1 MLPLGNV
8 GAAWGAPMRD
18 SMSVR
23 PSGWRIASRAW
34 RSVFQ
39 AMARMPVLFVSAFVL
54 FLMLQA
60 FALVPVNHAVMQRL
74 PLWSFFAGALVQNI
88 ASALLTAPVAVAV
101 HRWVLLND
109 VQRGGLSWK
118 PPYTRL
124 FFLWAL
130 TLHLVYMVM
139 SLPTM
144 MFTAEMVRSG
154 IVGKRPAP
162 GILLNLLPVLAVMV
176 VSVYLALVFPDV
188 AIGEPSTS
196 WIARMKTSAARVRG
210 NFWLLV
216 RAAILA
222 FLPLIIIQIIEAF
235 AETRVSGRVLVTMDL
250 LSPATAAR
258 TVIGAATAVLGVG
271 LAAATVS
278 WLYSWAR
285 SQKAEV
291 TSG

>member
-8 GAAWGAPMRD
+8 GQRWGAPMGD
-18 SMSVR
+18 SKSVR
-23 PSGWRIASRAW
+23 PSGWQIASRAW

-54 FLMLQA
+54 FLLLQV
-60 FALVPVNHAVMQRL
+60 FALVLVNHAVMQSL
-74 PLWSFFAGALVQNI
+74 PVWSFFAGVFVQNI
-88 ASALLTAPVAVAV
+88 VSSLLTAPLAVAV

-109 VQRGGLSWK
+109 VQPGGLSWK

-130 TLHLVYMVM
+130 GLHLVYVIM

-144 MFTAEMVRSG
+144 AFTAEMVRSG

-162 GILLNLLPVLAVMV
+162 GVLLNLLPVLAVMIA
-176 VSVYLALVFPDV
+176 SIYLALVFPDV
-188 AIGEPSTS
+188 AIGEPSAS
-196 WIARMKTSAARVRG
+196 WIARAKASMARVRG

-222 FLPLIIIQIIEAF
+222 FLPLIVIQIIEAF
-235 AETRVSGRVLVTMDL
+235 AERHVSGRVLVTMDL

-285 SQKAEV
+285 TEKAEV
-291 TSG
+291 AHG

>member
-1 MLPLGNV
+1 
-8 GAAWGAPMRD
+8 MRD

-23 PSGWRIASRAW
+23 PSGWQIASRAW

-39 AMARMPVLFVSAFVL
+39 AMARMPVLFVSAFIL
-54 FLMLQA
+54 FLLLQVS
-60 FALVPVNHAVMQRL
+60 ALVLVNHAVMQSL
-74 PLWSFFAGALVQNI
+74 PVWSFFAGAFVQNI
-88 ASALLTAPVAVAV
+88 VSSLLTAPVAVAV

-109 VQRGGLSWK
+109 VQPGGLSWK

-130 TLHLVYMVM
+130 ALHLIYMVM
-139 SLPTM
+139 RLPTM

-162 GILLNLLPVLAVMV
+162 GILLNLLPVLAVMI
-176 VSVYLALVFPDV
+176 VSIYLALVFPDV
-188 AIGEPSTS
+188 AIGEPSAS
-196 WIARMKTSAARVRG
+196 WTARARASAALVRG

-222 FLPLIIIQIIEAF
+222 FLPLIVIQIVMAF
-235 AETRVSGRVLVTMDL
+235 ATIRVSGRLLVTVDL
-250 LSPATAAR
+250 LSPATAVQAL
-258 TVIGAATAVLGVG
+258 IGGVTAVLGVG

-291 TSG
+291 THG